1 MIRQSTIELL
11 KEMRFSGM
19 AAELEK
25 QLENNEAYR
34 DMPFEDRLAML
45 VDAEWN
51 RRQSN
56 KYLRCI
62 HNARFAA
69 HDATME
75 GIEYYEDRR
84 LNKTQMLQLATCQ
97 YITDSHHVILKGAS
111 GNGKT
116 YLACALGEAAC
127 RKLMS
132 VRYFRMPE
140 LLEELMIAKEH
151 KELKR
156 VMKAFEK
163 VDLLIL
169 DEWLIR
175 CLTPEETYAML
186 ELIETRTRHGATIF
200 CTQFETEGWYSRID
214 PDPESDSPICE
225 AIMDRVIHNAY
236 EILVDGQQSM
246 RERHGLKAEVL
257 S

>member
-19 AAELEK
+19 AVELEK

-97 YITDSHHVILKGAS
+97 YITDGHHVILKGAS

-127 RKLMS
+127 RKLLS

-140 LLEELMIAKEH
+140 LIGRAH
-151 KELKR
+151 DR
-156 VMKAFEK
+156 QRAQG
-163 VDLLIL
+163 
-169 DEWLIR
+169 
-175 CLTPEETYAML
+175 TETGY
-186 ELIETRTRHGATIF
+186 
-200 CTQFETEGWYSRID
+200 EG
-214 PDPESDSPICE
+214 
-225 AIMDRVIHNAY
+225 
-236 EILVDGQQSM
+236 L
-246 RERHGLKAEVL
+246 
-257 S
+257 